1 MTSNRLNIGANIST
15 GEDFVLMVRREAEG
29 QLLDFSDWGAS
40 YVGRVDVN
48 SANTLFEYT
57 EADNVELGVF
67 DLNGV
72 DQNIKLTIPH
82 EKTLEFRALNLEEIH
97 IGLYLTPP
105 VSAEGV
111 SPIQIITDA
120 TLTIK
125 ESVAP

>member
-1 MTSNRLNIGANIST
+1 MPRNTPFQTAIST
-15 GEDFVLMVRREAEG
+15 GEDFVLMVRREADGE
-29 QLLDFSDWGAS
+29 LLDFSGWSAS

-72 DQNIKLTIPH
+72 DQNIKLTIPF
-82 EKTLEFRALNLEEIH
+82 EKTLEFRAKNLELIH

-105 VSAEGV
+105 ASEAGL
-111 SPIQIITDA
+111 SPIQVITDA
-120 TLTIK
+120 TLAIK

>member
-1 MTSNRLNIGANIST
+1 MNINRLNIGTSIST
-15 GEDFVLMVRREAEG
+15 GEDFVLMIRREADGE
-29 QLLDFSDWGAS
+29 LLDLSGWGAS

-72 DQNIKLTIPH
+72 DQNIKLTIPF
-82 EKTLEFRALNLEEIH
+82 EKTLEFRDLNLSEIH
-97 IGLYLTPP
+97 IAHYLTPP
-105 VSAEGV
+105 ESETGV
-111 SPIQIITDA
+111 SPIQVITDA
-120 TLTIK
+120 TITIK

>member
-1 MTSNRLNIGANIST
+1 MSVNRLNIGTSIST
-15 GEDFVLMVRREAEG
+15 GEDFVLMIRRE
-29 QLLDFSDWGAS
+29 SDSELIDLSGWGAS

-48 SANTLFEYT
+48 SANTLFNYT

-72 DQNIKLTIPH
+72 DQNIKLTIPFA
-82 EKTLEFRALNLEEIH
+82 KTLEFRALNLSEIH

-105 VSAEGV
+105 ESETGV
-111 SPIQIITDA
+111 SPIQVITDA